1 MCAALVL
8 ILATLAIAGCGG
20 DDDDAPA
27 PETAG
32 ATGPEGFVEGA
43 SYDITAEEFIA
54 ELQPDKQEI
63 LKEFADDAEACDGI
77 KVDAGFVLLV
87 TAAASDA
94 APQAPLADVVEE
106 QCG

>member
-1 MCAALVL
+1 MRAALVL
-8 ILATLAIAGCGG
+8 ILATLVIAGCGG
-20 DDDDAPA
+20 DDEAAPA

-32 ATGPEGFVEGA
+32 TTGSEGLVEGA

-63 LKEFADDAEACDGI
+63 LKELAADAEGCDSI
-77 KVDAGFVLLV
+77 KVVAGFVLLV

-94 APQAPLADVVEE
+94 APDAPLSDVVEE
-106 QCG
+106 QCA

>member
-1 MCAALVL
+1 MRTALVL
-8 ILATLAIAGCGG
+8 VLAALAVVGCGG
-20 DDDDAPA
+20 DDDDAASEP
-27 PETAG
+27 PT
-32 ATGPEGFVEGA
+32 TSGPEGFVEGA
-43 SYDITAEEFIA
+43 PYDITVEEFIA

-63 LKEFADDAEACDGI
+63 LKDFAADAEACAGA

-94 APQAPLADVVEE
+94 SPDTPLADVVEE